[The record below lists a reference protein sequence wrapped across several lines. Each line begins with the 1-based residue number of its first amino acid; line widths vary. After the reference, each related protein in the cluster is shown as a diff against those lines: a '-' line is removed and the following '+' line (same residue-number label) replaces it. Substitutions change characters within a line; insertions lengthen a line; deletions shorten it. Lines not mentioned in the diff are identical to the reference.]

1 MAEWKSR
8 GYVPDSD
15 EDDGTSSGS
24 ESQEQGQK
32 NQSSAAHSACVIDTA
47 EGTTEHHN
55 RRLSHGSP
63 DVHSAENTTLE
74 EEKKEAT
81 NVGWNILFSSQE
93 VDELHERHHQTA
105 SDSLSQLNTNRDS
118 APQSKINDIPSEQI
132 LLSSLFTTLPL
143 SPKEPSPPV
152 PSQGRADNRH
162 VAVVISGRDRERL
175 RDQTNPQQVIQRSEI
190 PTEHPIGRTRNLRH
204 RNPIQLHP
212 YALEQ
217 EKYRQVLQNRGIIP
231 LRIAQGES
239 QSLQDLAED
248 SQAGVFDS
256 DAENQEATRVQSR
269 SSSFS
274 SLESLVRPSLSPRDA
289 FGNVHLEDDDLPDVD
304 VILRQAPAQI
314 AFNGHKRRKV
324 TRSHSEQARST
335 DAKGHP
341 FGTTNADQSLFDIPL
356 SPPKSQTESP
366 SSSLTDRRGF
376 RIPRGISP
384 VTLPTPVTSSEPR
397 RRRTSVASVSPP
409 ERSSSIGTSSGN
421 ESENSTNEPA
431 IRLHGRLEGASRKIR
446 GVLPASWL
454 KLDLQAQAK
463 LTKYQPMHNGSL
475 SPEKDIVQQR
485 GVARPVAPR
494 YKAPKASETP
504 IQIIDSSSDADSDQ
518 ELWHTAST
526 KHPSH
531 PRKKPRG
538 AFLSDF
544 DELPVPSDLWDDV
557 DEDNRIDTMA
567 PAASRQR
574 TVGRLSQGLTSKKKT
589 RKQTRLPDMRLKDQ
603 RSTPQEPPGLS
614 KPRGDQRLRP
624 VHSPSRSRGAKLR
637 PPNLSLLDVPSPR
650 SSVAGF
656 RPFFIRVAQRTA
668 RLRNDKGRSAPDHKR
683 LHMATDVET
692 QEANEY
698 LHSWREGNLRTRTF
712 TQSSEAATVANCR
725 EPLQPCSGNQR
736 PTTLEEPKDSVVP
749 KPKPRINARL
759 GNKALDST
767 RPRGPQISLDHMTA
781 FRSRVREQP
790 DSGTSRQVHR
800 NSDVNLAHKGPVRAG
815 HLVSSFKD
823 PDQSRPAT
831 LESLQANI
839 DRERP
844 LLSFGHHLDRTTQEI
859 APRATANPLLSKFLE
874 DYSVLPSTTSRPR
887 AEHRNDPAS
896 ENPVDRIRGPRPRKR
911 KPQRKEIRQSRA
923 SIKDTTNADEIDPPV
938 RESHT
943 DVTVVKPIRL
953 IALGPYGT
961 TYTTTFDIAPLP
973 LGSYFTAGTFLG
985 SGDFATS
992 FIAGDLDTSRGFSS
1006 IGYGPSEYRWGPWN
1020 DQVSSQISTLIDQSC
1035 GKFQQTLQLHQDAF
1049 ASMINDIIH
1058 LLGQIIRYFSTGL
1071 SFYDAID
1078 RISFLQRCNTLVSQL
1093 VQELPGNPLQCDQ
1106 RTGSDLPVISESQIL
1121 SVKALTLCVVVASQ
1135 LRQIAKHEVVPH
1147 TVQAVMKDLLQKT
1160 AAQALEYTFAGS
1172 SIGFVQNR
1180 ERLKQAGSG
1189 SIVFDERH
1197 VAVELLVVVS
1207 HALAEAHSVEAIWP
1221 AMWSSVIT
1229 SPLKSLNDVGVLDR
1243 CWERLLLILPFLE
1256 IDRQGVLEVGR
1267 RFKIS
1272 SETWT
1277 TVKCFLEPVLAA
1289 YSCCTPRQ
1297 APALNEY
1304 CRAVFGRCFTLI
1316 HTWGWR
1322 KCESNIG
1329 MLFDF
1334 FAHRSLF
1341 NLPYEEVH
1349 GSPQFL
1355 SQLNHQAPLELVT
1368 EDRCFHIFLKI
1379 TGSGLYQ
1386 MRKIYSDKKIGGI
1399 VWRLLPNHGRFLPK
1413 DQVISQVD
1421 LDAMRN
1427 HHDLLCTLYWAS
1439 PSGYRP
1445 KPSVIQ
1451 SLVDLENSHKE
1462 ACHINIR
1469 SWLYLV
1475 KFQLTAKE
1483 PLSSL
1488 QPFVEWLT
1496 DLFAQIVRQ
1505 HQHARTE
1512 AEEQV
1517 RLVEASNGCTINRS
1531 LLEST
1536 IIQNQRQIEALL
1548 LNLLSSMEIA
1558 INAAPDLTIA
1568 KLLLI
1573 PGLVSVF
1580 ELFRIRSPQTN
1591 KVILSS
1597 LDILLLFTA
1606 KAILQDQVT
1615 ASGDKD
1621 DSQDYG
1627 DWSAFDPDALPM
1639 ISATPEVA
1647 EHIEKCF
1654 HGPLRELLS
1663 NCFGADSP
1671 PEDALLTKVIEA
1683 WVAVGHIRVIE
1694 GTRSW
1699 ADYIGDYGYDSWA
1712 SLRDTEQTRKFSS
1725 YFLAVVVD
1733 TDKAVFREYK
1743 QHVLKSWIASLVER
1757 ELLLKYQHRL
1767 TSSLLNA
1774 DSRDFIL
1781 ANPPFWSVAGRFEI
1795 TPAEFSERRLSLI
1808 TNVLSNMRQSTEES
1822 AGSNAHHLRAEYKEI
1837 LKIMMITMKSNY
1849 QELGQGS
1856 SIRGAYVDFVHRVIE
1871 LLQQHTSSICPIDR
1885 FFTDSSSFPL
1895 PAHDPTY
1902 VVGQLKNYGLRL
1914 QEQRT
1919 PKQLAMFVQS
1929 VSERAAVDGQQ
1940 DYLVSQLSTAMSSN
1954 ERRDVIESS
1963 GLRSFLI
1970 GVVFPAYIDV
1980 ALSTASG
1987 WIMAT
1992 PILQAIRKVFS
2003 SIMPDVNGTDQRN
2016 IISVLNMVTGF
2027 LDCLW
2032 HSIELLVDHPGYMNR
2047 PKTLKTVGT
2056 YFAIITAVMPALDY
2070 TCRISRLHGQADVLV
2085 ESFES
2090 FAIFAAGSLLGQAG
2104 IDVPIFHRIEAV
2116 DDNNKQHREV
2126 RAFAVHEL
2134 RETLNRN
2141 WVCQDETYFVNRG
2154 QTRRE
2159 IVIDIGFFEEEKISV
2174 LKELARFFNVLE
2186 RMSVLRR
2193 RTKM

>member
-1 MAEWKSR
+1 
-8 GYVPDSD
+8 
-15 EDDGTSSGS
+15 
-24 ESQEQGQK
+24 
-32 NQSSAAHSACVIDTA
+32 
-47 EGTTEHHN
+47 
-55 RRLSHGSP
+55 
-63 DVHSAENTTLE
+63 
-74 EEKKEAT
+74 
-81 NVGWNILFSSQE
+81 
-93 VDELHERHHQTA
+93 
-105 SDSLSQLNTNRDS
+105 
-118 APQSKINDIPSEQI
+118 
-132 LLSSLFTTLPL
+132 
-143 SPKEPSPPV
+143 
-152 PSQGRADNRH
+152 
-162 VAVVISGRDRERL
+162 
-175 RDQTNPQQVIQRSEI
+175 
-190 PTEHPIGRTRNLRH
+190 
-204 RNPIQLHP
+204 
-212 YALEQ
+212 
-217 EKYRQVLQNRGIIP
+217 
-231 LRIAQGES
+231 
-239 QSLQDLAED
+239 
-248 SQAGVFDS
+248 
-256 DAENQEATRVQSR
+256 
-269 SSSFS
+269 
-274 SLESLVRPSLSPRDA
+274 
-289 FGNVHLEDDDLPDVD
+289 
-304 VILRQAPAQI
+304 
-314 AFNGHKRRKV
+314 
-324 TRSHSEQARST
+324 
-335 DAKGHP
+335 
-341 FGTTNADQSLFDIPL
+341 
-356 SPPKSQTESP
+356 
-366 SSSLTDRRGF
+366 
-376 RIPRGISP
+376 
-384 VTLPTPVTSSEPR
+384 
-397 RRRTSVASVSPP
+397 
-409 ERSSSIGTSSGN
+409 
-421 ESENSTNEPA
+421 
-431 IRLHGRLEGASRKIR
+431 
-446 GVLPASWL
+446 
-454 KLDLQAQAK
+454 
-463 LTKYQPMHNGSL
+463 
-475 SPEKDIVQQR
+475 
-485 GVARPVAPR
+485 
-494 YKAPKASETP
+494 
-504 IQIIDSSSDADSDQ
+504 
-518 ELWHTAST
+518 
-526 KHPSH
+526 
-531 PRKKPRG
+531 
-538 AFLSDF
+538 
-544 DELPVPSDLWDDV
+544 
-557 DEDNRIDTMA
+557 
-567 PAASRQR
+567 
-574 TVGRLSQGLTSKKKT
+574 
-589 RKQTRLPDMRLKDQ
+589 
-603 RSTPQEPPGLS
+603 
-614 KPRGDQRLRP
+614 
-624 VHSPSRSRGAKLR
+624 
-637 PPNLSLLDVPSPR
+637 
-650 SSVAGF
+650 
-656 RPFFIRVAQRTA
+656 RTA

-683 LHMATDVET
+683 LHMANDVET

-698 LHSWREGNLRTRTF
+698 LHSWREGNLKTRTF
-712 TQSSEAATVANCR
+712 SQSSEAATVANCR

-736 PTTLEEPKDSVVP
+736 PATLEEPKDSVVP
-749 KPKPRINARL
+749 KPKSRINARL

-767 RPRGPQISLDHMTA
+767 RPRDLQISLDHMA
-781 FRSRVREQP
+781 GFRSRVREQP
-790 DSGTSRQVHR
+790 NPGISRQVHR
-800 NSDVNLAHKGPVRAG
+800 NSDANLAHKGPVPAG

-844 LLSFGHHLDRTTQEI
+844 LLSLGHYLDRTAQEI
-859 APRATANPLLSKFLE
+859 APRATASPLLSKFLE
-874 DYSVLPSTTSRPR
+874 DYSVLPSTTSQPR
-887 AEHRNDPAS
+887 AEHRNDLAS

-923 SIKDTTNADEIDPPV
+923 SIKDTTNANEIDPPV

-943 DVTVVKPIRL
+943 DVMVVKSIPL

-992 FIAGDLDTSRGFSS
+992 FIAGDLDKSRGFSS
-1006 IGYGPSEYRWGPWN
+1006 IRYGPSEYRWGPWN

-1035 GKFQQTLQLHQDAF
+1035 GKFQQTLQLHQDAL
-1049 ASMINDIIH
+1049 ASTINDIVH

-1078 RISFLQRCNTLVSQL
+1078 RISFLQRCNTLVSRL
-1093 VQELPGNPLQCDQ
+1093 VQELPGNPLQCNQ
-1106 RTGSDLPVISESQIL
+1106 GAGSDLPVISESQIL

-1135 LRQIAKHEVVPH
+1135 LRQIAKHEVVSH
-1147 TVQAVMKDLLQKT
+1147 TVQAVMKDLLEKT
-1160 AAQALEYTFAGS
+1160 AAQALDYTFAGS
-1172 SIGFVQNR
+1172 SIGFVQSR
-1180 ERLKQAGSG
+1180 ERLKHAGGG

-1207 HALAEAHSVEAIWP
+1207 HALAEDRSVEAIWP

-1229 SPLKSLNDVGVLDR
+1229 SPLKSLNDVGVLER

-1277 TVKCFLEPVLAA
+1277 TVKYFLEPVLAA

-1304 CRAVFGRCFTLI
+1304 CRAIFGRCFRLI
-1316 HTWGWR
+1316 HTWGWC

-1341 NLPYEEVH
+1341 NLPYEEAH

-1386 MRKIYSDKKIGGI
+1386 MRKVYSDKKIGGI

-1421 LDAMRN
+1421 LDALRN

-1469 SWLYLV
+1469 SWLHLV
-1475 KFQLTAKE
+1475 KFQVTAKE

-1517 RLVEASNGCTINRS
+1517 RLVEASNGCTVNRS

-1568 KLLLI
+1568 KVLLI
-1573 PGLVSVF
+1573 PGLVSIF
-1580 ELFRIRSPQTN
+1580 DLFRIRSPQTN

-1615 ASGDKD
+1615 VSGDKD

-1654 HGPLRELLS
+1654 HGPLRQLLS

-1694 GTRSW
+1694 GTKSW
-1699 ADYIGDYGYDSWA
+1699 ADYIGDYGHDSWA

-1743 QHVLKSWIASLVER
+1743 QHVLKFWIASLVER

-1774 DSRDFIL
+1774 DFHDLIL

-1808 TNVLSNMRQSTEES
+1808 ANVLSNMRKSTEEA
-1822 AGSNAHHLRAEYKEI
+1822 AGSDANHLRAEYREI

-2003 SIMPDVNGTDQRN
+2003 SIMADVNGTDQRS
-2016 IISVLNMVTGF
+2016 IISVLNM
-2027 LDCLW
+2027 
-2032 HSIELLVDHPGYMNR
+2032 
-2047 PKTLKTVGT
+2047 
-2056 YFAIITAVMPALDY
+2056 
-2070 TCRISRLHGQADVLV
+2070 
-2085 ESFES
+2085 
-2090 FAIFAAGSLLGQAG
+2090 
-2104 IDVPIFHRIEAV
+2104 
-2116 DDNNKQHREV
+2116 
-2126 RAFAVHEL
+2126 
-2134 RETLNRN
+2134 
-2141 WVCQDETYFVNRG
+2141 
-2154 QTRRE
+2154 
-2159 IVIDIGFFEEEKISV
+2159 
-2174 LKELARFFNVLE
+2174 
-2186 RMSVLRR
+2186 
-2193 RTKM
+2193 